1 MNEKRDQVAKQIK
14 QMTCAQA
21 IVECMKREGISKVFC
36 VPGESYLPLLDA
48 LYDEE
53 SIDLISC
60 RHEGGAAFMAEGYA
74 KASLTPG
81 VVMAT
86 RGVGGNNLGIG
97 IHTAYQDSTPL
108 VVFLGQVSTKFR
120 GREGFQE
127 IDLDRY
133 FQHIAKWTVE
143 IHDPERIV
151 ELVTRAFRIAR
162 SGRPGPVVV
171 SLPEDVLP
179 VHVEIPFG
187 PVSNIPKP
195 APSKHELNIFA
206 KMLSQ
211 AQKPLIIAGG
221 GVKQA
226 KAEHLLQ
233 TFAEKLNLPVLASFR
248 RHDVFPNNHPLYVG
262 HLGLGTA
269 KEILNTVHEADL
281 IIAMGTR
288 LSEVTTQDYSIINFE
303 KKLIHID
310 IDFDTLGKVFPPDLG
325 IVADMKE
332 ALHLLCELKI
342 DPTWKSWV
350 ECRRKAYE
358 FTSKLEIK
366 ASSDINCQVIS
377 LLMEKLPRDALLT
390 NDAGNFAGWLHK
402 YYSFCERHTYIG
414 PTSGAM
420 GYGMPAALG
429 AKLAHPDKTV
439 VSLSGDGGFMMTI
452 QEIET
457 AVRYKIPIIALV
469 FNNQMYGTIRMH
481 QEIHFPE
488 RVIATDLGHVS
499 FKDVAIHMGADGYLV
514 ETAEAFAK
522 ALELA
527 LQANTISVIEIL
539 MEREKISVT
548 STIEQLR
555 NQ

>member
-1 MNEKRDQVAKQIK
+1 
-14 QMTCAQA
+14 
-21 IVECMKREGISKVFC
+21 
-36 VPGESYLPLLDA
+36 
-48 LYDEE
+48 
-53 SIDLISC
+53 
-60 RHEGGAAFMAEGYA
+60 
-74 KASLTPG
+74 
-81 VVMAT
+81 
-86 RGVGGNNLGIG
+86 
-97 IHTAYQDSTPL
+97 
-108 VVFLGQVSTKFR
+108 
-120 GREGFQE
+120 
-127 IDLDRY
+127 
-133 FQHIAKWTVE
+133 
-143 IHDPERIV
+143 
-151 ELVTRAFRIAR
+151 
-162 SGRPGPVVV
+162 
-171 SLPEDVLP
+171 
-179 VHVEIPFG
+179 
-187 PVSNIPKP
+187 
-195 APSKHELNIFA
+195 
-206 KMLSQ
+206 
-211 AQKPLIIAGG
+211 
-221 GVKQA
+221 
-226 KAEHLLQ
+226 
-233 TFAEKLNLPVLASFR
+233 R

-350 ECRRKAYE
+350 ESRRKAYE

-499 FKDVAIHMGADGYLV
+499 FKD
-514 ETAEAFAK
+514 
-522 ALELA
+522 
-527 LQANTISVIEIL
+527 
-539 MEREKISVT
+539 
-548 STIEQLR
+548 
-555 NQ
+555 